1 MKTRWRSTA
10 VLALVAQLGLWSVV
24 AQDQDVDVKALLKR
38 IEELEQKVKLLESQ
52 RAPTANDDLEQKV
65 KILERKG
72 ELAEEAAA
80 EKTKSAPLVVV
91 IDSGGFQA
99 RSADTNF
106 VFTLRGVLQVDNRTF
121 FEDGNIQGNDGFLLR
136 RARPIF
142 QGTVYRDF
150 DFLFVPEFGGSTPQI
165 LDAYVN
171 Y

>member
-52 RAPTANDDLEQKV
+52 RASTANDDLEQKV

-80 EKTKSAPLVVV
+80 EKTKSAPLVV

-121 FEDGNIQGNDGFLLR
+121 FE
-136 RARPIF
+136 
-142 QGTVYRDF
+142 
-150 DFLFVPEFGGSTPQI
+150 
-165 LDAYVN
+165 
-171 Y
+171 